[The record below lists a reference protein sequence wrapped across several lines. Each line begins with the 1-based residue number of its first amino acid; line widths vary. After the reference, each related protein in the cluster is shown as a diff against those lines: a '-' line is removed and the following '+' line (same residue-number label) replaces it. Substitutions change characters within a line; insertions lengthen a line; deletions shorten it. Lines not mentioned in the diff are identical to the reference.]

1 MLCNDTNI
9 WVIKFHY
16 FLIFSV
22 YIQDVLDLC
31 STSCICD
38 VGVLAKLSKQPSSSP
53 PASYDIQD
61 SRSKHSH
68 SVSDPVSTQRPCTT
82 SSQQEQISSESSHTF
97 PSHSY
102 PDPQLPQTDHSASV
116 NITLI
121 NVDSDLREQPIRLFV
136 NHAERQPQIR
146 NGHSGEEGHLG
157 SSGSSVQKNQMSD
170 ANSGSGTDH
179 CDVNPLYLNSSSEDN
194 LKTSPSSISG
204 QLAFMDRQV
213 HSSSKPHIVNTDLCS
228 QVQESASVA
237 KETGLPRNESETDS
251 SVKVNVGQASAK
263 MLTPDMCPEC
273 ENWRSVL
280 IMVPVRL
287 GGESLNPIYHPCI
300 YSLFTHDL
308 SVGIIGGR
316 PKHSLYFVG
325 FQGKVIL

>member
-1 MLCNDTNI
+1 M
-9 WVIKFHY
+9 
-16 FLIFSV
+16 

-38 VGVLAKLSKQPSSSP
+38 VGILAKLAKQSSSSP
-53 PASYDIQD
+53 SASYDTQD
-61 SRSKHSH
+61 SRSTHSH
-68 SVSDPVSTQRPCTT
+68 SVSDPVSTQRPRTT
-82 SSQQEQISSESSHTF
+82 SSQQQHTSSESSHTF

-116 NITLI
+116 NITRI
-121 NVDSDLREQPIRLFV
+121 NVDSDVRELPIRLFV
-136 NHAERQPQIR
+136 NHAERQPQVR
-146 NGHSGEEGHLG
+146 NGHSGEEGQLS
-157 SSGSSVQKNQMSD
+157 SSGLSVEKNQMSD
-170 ANSGSGTDH
+170 TNTGGGTDH
-179 CDVNPLYLNSSSEDN
+179 CVVNLLCLNSLSEDT
-194 LKTSPSSISG
+194 LKTSASSISD
-204 QLAFMDRQV
+204 QSAYMDHQV
-213 HSSSKPHIVNTDLCS
+213 HSSSKPDIVSTDLCS

-237 KETGLPRNESETDS
+237 KETGLPRKETETDS
-251 SVKVNVGQASAK
+251 SEKVNVDQASAK
-263 MLTPDMCPEC
+263 MLTSDMCPEC

-325 FQGKVIL
+325 FQGKVFLELYSISYCSL